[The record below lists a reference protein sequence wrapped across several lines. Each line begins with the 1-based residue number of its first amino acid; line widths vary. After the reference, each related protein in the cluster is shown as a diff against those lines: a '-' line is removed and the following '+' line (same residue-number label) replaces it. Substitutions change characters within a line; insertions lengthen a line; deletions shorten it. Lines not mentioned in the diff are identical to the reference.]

1 MWAGLRAPKRIQLHR
16 RTADKKQLIWAKY
29 SVTSYRV
36 VDLVFGRQTTRFKDP
51 SIPSAVHQHQPSQS
65 QRQTSVPLACSS
77 ATSRCKFLSQRNAIT
92 TLWKGTPLEPR
103 LKDYDLE
110 ALRLRLIIDINVPQ
124 IVSYRS
130 RALRRPR
137 SPLTK
142 VRSRKAPSAFDQP
155 VLKHH
160 QSRSPLPHT
169 KSQSAKE
176 SMPCI
181 SSPPMRHP
189 RPTHPSG
196 SLSCVERF

>member
-1 MWAGLRAPKRIQLHR
+1 MTSCLGGKRRDLRIHR
-16 RTADKKQLIWAKY
+16 
-29 SVTSYRV
+29 S
-36 VDLVFGRQTTRFKDP
+36 
-51 SIPSAVHQHQPSQS
+51 HQPCINTSQARAKDR
-65 QRQTSVPLACSS
+65 RQCHWS
-77 ATSRCKFLSQRNAIT
+77 AALRPSRCKFLSQRNAIT

-196 SLSCVERF
+196 SLSCLERF